1 MSDRS
6 SIHGWQAYSTYKDSG
21 INMQFGNFEIFSI
34 VENNF
39 QVDGGAMYGVIP
51 KVIWQRFNPPD
62 ADNMLRLDINLLLV
76 KANGK
81 NILIDAG
88 IGDTLSEKQKKI
100 FGIQRESSLEKELS
114 ALGLSSSDIDLVIL
128 THLHADH
135 ASGVITLG
143 KNQTKVPRFP
153 HARHVVQSQEWEDAM
168 HPDERTSATYFTSN
182 LKILEDKKLLDLVD
196 GEAEVIVGIRVI
208 NTGGHTPGHQ
218 AVLIQDGEYKIIC
231 AGDVIPTTYHLK
243 IPYVASV
250 DLYPRETMEQ
260 KRKILQMCLN
270 DGWALAFDHDLKM
283 KIGKLEK
290 AGEEIKIRE
299 IYS

>member
-1 MSDRS
+1 
-6 SIHGWQAYSTYKDSG
+6 
-21 INMQFGNFEIFSI
+21 MQFGNFEIFSI
-34 VENNF
+34 VENYF

-76 KANGK
+76 KAHGE

-114 ALGLSSSDIDLVIL
+114 GHGLSSSDIDLVIL

-135 ASGVITLG
+135 AGGVITLD

-153 HARHVVQSQEWEDAM
+153 HARHVVQTKEWEDAM

-182 LKILEDKKLLDLVD
+182 LKILEEKKLLDLVD
-196 GEAEVIVGIRVI
+196 GETEVTKGIKVI

-218 AVLIQDGEYKIIC
+218 VVLIEDGNNKIIF
-231 AGDVIPTTYHLK
+231 AGDVIPTTYHLR

-270 DGWALAFDHDLKM
+270 DGWALAFDHDLKV
-283 KIGKLEK
+283 KLTKLEK
-290 AGEEIKIRE
+290 VGEEIKLKE
-299 IYS
+299 VSSQP